1 MKLFEDQNTVLQQGS
16 NKFYARKLPEED
28 SNFISWSVTQINS
41 VLKKNKSYY
50 LQVFLKEV
58 KYIEKEKKMIRYII
72 YDIQFSSDDFD
83 KVFNNCI

>member
-1 MKLFEDQNTVLQQGS
+1 MKTKIRFYS
-16 NKFYARKLPEED
+16 NEATNFYARKLPEED

-58 KYIEKEKKMIRYII
+58 KYIEKEKKVIRYII
-72 YDIQFSSDDFD
+72 DDLQFSSNDFD
-83 KVFNNCI
+83 KEFNNCI